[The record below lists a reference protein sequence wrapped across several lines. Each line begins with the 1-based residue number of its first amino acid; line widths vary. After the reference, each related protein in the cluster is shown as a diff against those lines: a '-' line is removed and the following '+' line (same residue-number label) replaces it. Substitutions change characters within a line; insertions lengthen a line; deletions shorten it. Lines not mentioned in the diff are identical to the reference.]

1 MTASHNFTTFSSRT
15 GKDIAAYSMLESAI
29 EFLQTLSPFGV
40 LAFVFFTTYI
50 ENLFPPSPSDVLLV
64 FCGTL
69 VGIGTV
75 GFIPMFIAA
84 TLGSIT
90 GFLSM
95 YWIGH
100 AFGSRLIEKKK
111 VPFLPLDAVE
121 KVEGWFR
128 RYGYW
133 LIVVNRFLTGTRA
146 VISFFAG
153 VSKLDL
159 TKTTLLC
166 GVSAALWNAIMI
178 WLGYKVGENWQV
190 IEIWLGRYS
199 QIVFGI
205 LILVVVVLVI
215 RWIATSN
222 GNKGKKEEKKNEAD
236 S

>member
-1 MTASHNFTTFSSRT
+1 
-15 GKDIAAYSMLESAI
+15 MLESAI

-69 VGIGTV
+69 VGLGTV
-75 GFIPMFIAA
+75 GFLPMFLVA
-84 TLGSIT
+84 TAGSIT

-100 AFGSRLIEKKK
+100 TFGSRLIEKRKI
-111 VPFLPLDAVE
+111 PFLPLDAVE
-121 KVEGWFR
+121 KVEEWFR

-153 VSKLDL
+153 LSKLHL
-159 TKTTLLC
+159 PTTTLLC
-166 GVSAALWNAIMI
+166 GVSAAVWNIIMI
-178 WLGYKVGENWQV
+178 WLGYKVGENWQQ
-190 IEIWLGRYS
+190 IEVWLGRYS
-199 QIVFGI
+199 QVVFGI
-205 LILVVVVLVI
+205 LIVIVIIFVI
-215 RWIATSN
+215 RWIANNNSKN
-222 GNKGKKEEKKNEAD
+222 NSKKDGKESRGDINA
-236 S
+236 